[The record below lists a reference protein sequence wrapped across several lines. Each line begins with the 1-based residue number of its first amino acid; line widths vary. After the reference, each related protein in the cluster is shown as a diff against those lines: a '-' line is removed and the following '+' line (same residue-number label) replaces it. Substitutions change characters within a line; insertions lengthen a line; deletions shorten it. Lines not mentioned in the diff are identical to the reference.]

1 MKMKFSAF
9 EHAHIYT
16 YISHIEMDLCTDE
29 MKLDDDNETTVGK
42 RTNKTNKEIGRII
55 QN

>member
-1 MKMKFSAF
+1 
-9 EHAHIYT
+9 
-16 YISHIEMDLCTDE
+16 MDLCTDE